1 MLDFS
6 VTFNIIFAVVAG
18 ALGLFMLAS
27 FIAVAA
33 VGKRRC
39 NAFDVILRIVA
50 SLAFAA
56 AVALVAAV
64 VLTRLDGAYK
74 IVAAQASA
82 TLVFGA
88 SSFEL
93 PLPELFVALDT
104 IMGACLAGAVF
115 AFSLIALICD
125 CVLANKKKKRE
136 LKVTNSVKTPEQRRI
151 AAEVAKIR
159 AIGNSAVRRTA
170 AAAEN
175 AESTEQSEPTEQAD
189 ASVSARQ
196 PDGGD
201 DIIHSEKTDEAA
213 DTARADGQAQAEPAP
228 DWRATETTHSDFVG
242 LSGNADPDF
251 DTFDSFDEFVGA
263 GDGAADNA
271 DADARANAADG
282 VIADYGHS
290 ADAFEELD
298 TDEIPEALDEDAYES
313 ADGELDTD
321 EQFAASDDAAENA
334 DYADAFDTAENAEA
348 QAERDEYDERSEY
361 AAPDGEADEQYGYDG
376 DYSGEAE
383 EYDSD
388 EIDEYG
394 AVSDDA
400 RDADYAPNRNIY
412 FPRVR
417 TISRY
422 ADEPAQAARKP
433 AAAKPSASGA
443 KAAAQKPAVKG
454 GKKPAA
460 QKSAQT
466 PRKNQGA
473 GAGAAKRTASPS
485 GDDSRKLPVN
495 RRYVIIDRRSAV
507 NMFGDYLRERDG
519 ESKDKLKSSISTIIL
534 K

>member
-39 NAFDVILRIVA
+39 NTFDVILRIVA

-104 IMGACLAGAVF
+104 IMGACLACAVF
-115 AFSLIALICD
+115 VFSLIALICD
-125 CVLANKKKKRE
+125 CALANKKKKRE

-175 AESTEQSEPTEQAD
+175 AESTEQSEPREQAD
-189 ASVSARQ
+189 SPVSARQ

-213 DTARADGQAQAEPAP
+213 YTARADGQAQAEPAP
-228 DWRATETTHSDFVG
+228 DWRATETKHSDFVG

-263 GDGAADNA
+263 GDGDADNA

-282 VIADYGHS
+282 VSADYGHS

-298 TDEIPEALDEDAYES
+298 TDEIPEAFDEDAYEA

-321 EQFAASDDAAENA
+321 EQFAASDDAAEQ
-334 DYADAFDTAENAEA
+334 AEA

-361 AAPDGEADEQYGYDG
+361 AAPDGEADAQYGYDG

-400 RDADYAPNRNIY
+400 RDADYAPNRSIY

-443 KAAAQKPAVKG
+443 KAAAQKPAAKG

-473 GAGAAKRTASPS
+473 GAARRAASPS
-485 GDDSRKLPVN
+485 GDASRKLPVN

>member
-115 AFSLIALICD
+115 VFSLIALICD
-125 CVLANKKKKRE
+125 CALANKKKKRE

-201 DIIHSEKTDEAA
+201 YIIHSEKTDEAA
-213 DTARADGQAQAEPAP
+213 YTARADGQAQAEPAP
-228 DWRATETTHSDFVG
+228 DWRATETKHSDFVG

-282 VIADYGHS
+282 VSADYGHS

-298 TDEIPEALDEDAYES
+298 TDEIPEAFDEDAYEA

-321 EQFAASDDAAENA
+321 EQFAASDDAAEQ
-334 DYADAFDTAENAEA
+334 AEA
-348 QAERDEYDERSEY
+348 QAERDEYDERSEC
-361 AAPDGEADEQYGYDG
+361 AAPDGEADAQYGYDG

-443 KAAAQKPAVKG
+443 KAAAQKPATKG

-466 PRKNQGA
+466 PRKNQGV
-473 GAGAAKRTASPS
+473 GAARRAASPS
-485 GDDSRKLPVN
+485 GDASRKLPVN

>member
-115 AFSLIALICD
+115 VFSLIALICD
-125 CVLANKKKKRE
+125 CALANKKKKRE

-175 AESTEQSEPTEQAD
+175 AESTEQSKPTEQAD
-189 ASVSARQ
+189 SPVSARQ

-201 DIIHSEKTDEAA
+201 DIIHNDKTDEAA
-213 DTARADGQAQAEPAP
+213 DAARADGQAQAEPAP
-228 DWRATETTHSDFVG
+228 DWRATETKHSDFVG

-263 GDGAADNA
+263 GDGDADNA

-282 VIADYGHS
+282 VSADYGHS

-298 TDEIPEALDEDAYES
+298 TDEIPEAFDEDAYEA
-313 ADGELDTD
+313 ADDELDTD
-321 EQFAASDDAAENA
+321 EQFAASDDAAE
-334 DYADAFDTAENAEA
+334 

-361 AAPDGEADEQYGYDG
+361 AAPDGEADAQYGYDG

-443 KAAAQKPAVKG
+443 KAAAQKPATKG

-473 GAGAAKRTASPS
+473 GAARRAASPS
-485 GDDSRKLPVN
+485 GDASRKLPVN

>member
-104 IMGACLAGAVF
+104 IMGACLACAVF
-115 AFSLIALICD
+115 VFSFIALICD
-125 CVLANKKKKRE
+125 CALANKKKKRE

-175 AESTEQSEPTEQAD
+175 AESTEQSEPTEQSD
-189 ASVSARQ
+189 APVGARQ

-201 DIIHSEKTDEAA
+201 YIIHSEKTDEAA
-213 DTARADGQAQAEPAP
+213 YTARADGQAQAEPAP
-228 DWRATETTHSDFVG
+228 DWRATETKHSDFVG

-282 VIADYGHS
+282 VSADYGHS

-298 TDEIPEALDEDAYES
+298 TDEIPEAFDEDAYEA

-321 EQFAASDDAAENA
+321 EQFAASDDAAEQ
-334 DYADAFDTAENAEA
+334 AEA
-348 QAERDEYDERSEY
+348 QAERDEYDEQSEY
-361 AAPDGEADEQYGYDG
+361 AAPDGEADAQYGYDG

-433 AAAKPSASGA
+433 AAAKPSASGTNS
-443 KAAAQKPAVKG
+443 AAQKPATKG
-454 GKKPAA
+454 GKKSAA

-473 GAGAAKRTASPS
+473 GAARRAASPS
-485 GDDSRKLPVN
+485 GDASRKLPVN

>member
-115 AFSLIALICD
+115 VFSLIALICD
-125 CVLANKKKKRE
+125 CALANKKKKRE

-175 AESTEQSEPTEQAD
+175 AESTEQSEPREQAD

-201 DIIHSEKTDEAA
+201 YIIHSKKTDEAA
-213 DTARADGQAQAEPAP
+213 YTARADGQAQAEPAP
-228 DWRATETTHSDFVG
+228 DWRATETKHSDFVG

-263 GDGAADNA
+263 GDGDADNA

-282 VIADYGHS
+282 VSADYGHS

-298 TDEIPEALDEDAYES
+298 TDEIPEAFDEDAYEA

-321 EQFAASDDAAENA
+321 EQFAASDDAAEQ
-334 DYADAFDTAENAEA
+334 AEA

-361 AAPDGEADEQYGYDG
+361 AAPDGEADAQYGYDG

-433 AAAKPSASGA
+433 AAAKPSASGT
-443 KAAAQKPAVKG
+443 KSAAQKPATKG

-473 GAGAAKRTASPS
+473 GAARRAASPS
-485 GDDSRKLPVN
+485 GDASRKLPVN

>member
-115 AFSLIALICD
+115 VFSLIALICD
-125 CVLANKKKKRE
+125 CALANKKKKRE

-201 DIIHSEKTDEAA
+201 YIIHSKKTDEAA
-213 DTARADGQAQAEPAP
+213 YTARADGQAQAEPAP
-228 DWRATETTHSDFVG
+228 DWRATETKHSDFVG

-282 VIADYGHS
+282 VSADYGHS

-298 TDEIPEALDEDAYES
+298 TDEIPEAFDEDAYEA

-321 EQFAASDDAAENA
+321 EQFAASDDAAEQ
-334 DYADAFDTAENAEA
+334 AEA
-348 QAERDEYDERSEY
+348 QAERDEYDERSEC
-361 AAPDGEADEQYGYDG
+361 AAPDGEADAQYGYDG

-443 KAAAQKPAVKG
+443 KAAAQKPATKG

-466 PRKNQGA
+466 PRKNQGV
-473 GAGAAKRTASPS
+473 GAARRAASPS
-485 GDDSRKLPVN
+485 GDASRKLPVN

>member
-115 AFSLIALICD
+115 VFSLIALIFD
-125 CVLANKKKKRE
+125 CALANKKKKRE

-175 AESTEQSEPTEQAD
+175 AESTEQSEPREQAD
-189 ASVSARQ
+189 SPVSARQ

-201 DIIHSEKTDEAA
+201 YIIHSEKTDEAA
-213 DTARADGQAQAEPAP
+213 YTARADGQAQAEPAP
-228 DWRATETTHSDFVG
+228 DWRATETKHSDFVG

-263 GDGAADNA
+263 GDGDADNA

-282 VIADYGHS
+282 VSADYGHS

-298 TDEIPEALDEDAYES
+298 TDEIPEAFDEDAYEA

-321 EQFAASDDAAENA
+321 EQFAASDDAAEQ
-334 DYADAFDTAENAEA
+334 AEA

-361 AAPDGEADEQYGYDG
+361 AAPDGEVDAQYGYDG
-376 DYSGEAE
+376 DYSGEAK

-433 AAAKPSASGA
+433 AAAKPSASGTNS
-443 KAAAQKPAVKG
+443 AAQKPATKG
-454 GKKPAA
+454 GKKSAA

-473 GAGAAKRTASPS
+473 GAARRAASPS
-485 GDDSRKLPVN
+485 GDASRKLPVN

>member
-6 VTFNIIFAVVAG
+6 VTFNIIFVVVAG

-74 IVAAQASA
+74 IVAVQASA

-104 IMGACLAGAVF
+104 IMGACLACAVF
-115 AFSLIALICD
+115 VFSLIALICD
-125 CVLANKKKKRE
+125 CALANKKKKRE

-175 AESTEQSEPTEQAD
+175 AESTEQSKPTEQAD
-189 ASVSARQ
+189 TPVSARQ

-201 DIIHSEKTDEAA
+201 DIIHNDKTDEAA
-213 DTARADGQAQAEPAP
+213 DAARADGQAQAEPAP
-228 DWRATETTHSDFVG
+228 DWRATETKHSDFVG

-263 GDGAADNA
+263 GDGDADNA

-282 VIADYGHS
+282 VSADYGHS

-298 TDEIPEALDEDAYES
+298 TDEIPEAFDEDAYEA

-321 EQFAASDDAAENA
+321 EQFAASDDAAEQA
-334 DYADAFDTAENAEA
+334 DYADAFDAAESAEA

-361 AAPDGEADEQYGYDG
+361 AAPDGEADAQYGYDG

-443 KAAAQKPAVKG
+443 KAAAQKPATKG

-473 GAGAAKRTASPS
+473 GAARRAASPS
-485 GDDSRKLPVN
+485 GDASRKLPVN

>member
-115 AFSLIALICD
+115 VFSLIALICD
-125 CVLANKKKKRE
+125 CALANKKKKRE

-175 AESTEQSEPTEQAD
+175 AESTEQSEPTEQSD

-201 DIIHSEKTDEAA
+201 YIIHSEKTDEAA
-213 DTARADGQAQAEPAP
+213 YPARADGQAQAEPAP
-228 DWRATETTHSDFVG
+228 DWRATETKHSDFVG

-263 GDGAADNA
+263 GDGAANNA

-282 VIADYGHS
+282 VSADYGHS

-298 TDEIPEALDEDAYES
+298 TDEIPEAFDEDAYE
-313 ADGELDTD
+313 AEDGELDTD
-321 EQFAASDDAAENA
+321 EQFAASDDAAEQ
-334 DYADAFDTAENAEA
+334 AEA

-361 AAPDGEADEQYGYDG
+361 AAPDGEADAQYGYDG

-433 AAAKPSASGA
+433 TAAKPSASGA
-443 KAAAQKPAVKG
+443 KAAAQKPATKG

-473 GAGAAKRTASPS
+473 GAARRAASPS
-485 GDDSRKLPVN
+485 GDASRKLPVN

>member
-74 IVAAQASA
+74 IVAVQASA

-104 IMGACLAGAVF
+104 IMGACLACAVF
-115 AFSLIALICD
+115 VFSLIALICD
-125 CVLANKKKKRE
+125 CALANKKKKRE

-175 AESTEQSEPTEQAD
+175 AESTEQSEPREQAD
-189 ASVSARQ
+189 SPVSARQ

-213 DTARADGQAQAEPAP
+213 YTARADGQAQAEPAP
-228 DWRATETTHSDFVG
+228 DWRATETKHSDFVG

-263 GDGAADNA
+263 GDGDADNA

-282 VIADYGHS
+282 VSADYWHS

-298 TDEIPEALDEDAYES
+298 TDEIPEAFDEDAYEA

-321 EQFAASDDAAENA
+321 EQFAASDDAAEQ
-334 DYADAFDTAENAEA
+334 AEA

-361 AAPDGEADEQYGYDG
+361 AAPDGEADAQYGYDG

-400 RDADYAPNRNIY
+400 RDADYAPNRSIY

-433 AAAKPSASGA
+433 AAAKPSASGT
-443 KAAAQKPAVKG
+443 KSAAQKPAAKG

-473 GAGAAKRTASPS
+473 GAARRAASPS
-485 GDDSRKLPVN
+485 GDASRKLPVN

-507 NMFGDYLRERDG
+507 NMFGDYLRERDEIG
-519 ESKDKLKSSISTIIL
+519 RASCRERV
-534 K
+534 

>member
-74 IVAAQASA
+74 IVAAKASA

-115 AFSLIALICD
+115 VFSLIALICD
-125 CVLANKKKKRE
+125 CALANKKKKRE

-175 AESTEQSEPTEQAD
+175 AESTEQSKPTEQAD

-201 DIIHSEKTDEAA
+201 YIIHSKKTDEAA
-213 DTARADGQAQAEPAP
+213 YTARADGQAQAEPAP
-228 DWRATETTHSDFVG
+228 DWRATETKHSDFVG

-282 VIADYGHS
+282 VSADYGHS

-298 TDEIPEALDEDAYES
+298 TDEIPEAFDEDAYEA

-321 EQFAASDDAAENA
+321 EQFAASDDAAEQ
-334 DYADAFDTAENAEA
+334 AEA
-348 QAERDEYDERSEY
+348 QAERDEYDERSEC
-361 AAPDGEADEQYGYDG
+361 AAPDGEADAQYGYDG

-394 AVSDDA
+394 AESDDA

-443 KAAAQKPAVKG
+443 KAAAQKPATKG

-473 GAGAAKRTASPS
+473 GAARRAASPS
-485 GDDSRKLPVN
+485 GDASRKLPVN

>member
-74 IVAAQASA
+74 IVAVQASA

-104 IMGACLAGAVF
+104 IMGACLACAVF
-115 AFSLIALICD
+115 VFSLIALICD
-125 CVLANKKKKRE
+125 CALANKKKKRE

-175 AESTEQSEPTEQAD
+175 AESTEQSEPREQAD
-189 ASVSARQ
+189 SPVSARQ

-213 DTARADGQAQAEPAP
+213 YTARADGQAQAEPAP
-228 DWRATETTHSDFVG
+228 DWRATETKHSDFVG

-251 DTFDSFDEFVGA
+251 DTFDSFDEFVGEI
-263 GDGAADNA
+263 G
-271 DADARANAADG
+271 RAH
-282 VIADYGHS
+282 V
-290 ADAFEELD
+290 
-298 TDEIPEALDEDAYES
+298 
-313 ADGELDTD
+313 
-321 EQFAASDDAAENA
+321 
-334 DYADAFDTAENAEA
+334 
-348 QAERDEYDERSEY
+348 
-361 AAPDGEADEQYGYDG
+361 
-376 DYSGEAE
+376 
-383 EYDSD
+383 
-388 EIDEYG
+388 
-394 AVSDDA
+394 
-400 RDADYAPNRNIY
+400 
-412 FPRVR
+412 
-417 TISRY
+417 
-422 ADEPAQAARKP
+422 
-433 AAAKPSASGA
+433 
-443 KAAAQKPAVKG
+443 
-454 GKKPAA
+454 
-460 QKSAQT
+460 
-466 PRKNQGA
+466 
-473 GAGAAKRTASPS
+473 
-485 GDDSRKLPVN
+485 
-495 RRYVIIDRRSAV
+495 
-507 NMFGDYLRERDG
+507 
-519 ESKDKLKSSISTIIL
+519 
-534 K
+534 

>member
-115 AFSLIALICD
+115 VFSLIALICD
-125 CVLANKKKKRE
+125 CALANKKKKRE

-201 DIIHSEKTDEAA
+201 YIIHSEKTDEAA
-213 DTARADGQAQAEPAP
+213 YPARADGQAQAEPAP
-228 DWRATETTHSDFVG
+228 DWRATETKHSDFVG

-263 GDGAADNA
+263 GDGDADNA

-282 VIADYGHS
+282 VSADYGHS

-298 TDEIPEALDEDAYES
+298 TDEIPEAFDEDAYEA

-321 EQFAASDDAAENA
+321 EQFAASDDAAEQ
-334 DYADAFDTAENAEA
+334 AEA

-361 AAPDGEADEQYGYDG
+361 AAPDGEADAQYGYDG

-433 AAAKPSASGA
+433 AAAKPSASGT
-443 KAAAQKPAVKG
+443 KSAAQKPATKG

-473 GAGAAKRTASPS
+473 GAARRAASPS
-485 GDDSRKLPVN
+485 GDASRKLPVN

>member
-82 TLVFGA
+82 TLVIGA

-104 IMGACLAGAVF
+104 IMGACLACAVF
-115 AFSLIALICD
+115 VFSLIALICD
-125 CVLANKKKKRE
+125 CALANKKKKRE

-201 DIIHSEKTDEAA
+201 YIIHSKKTDEAA
-213 DTARADGQAQAEPAP
+213 YTARADGQAQAEPAP
-228 DWRATETTHSDFVG
+228 DWRATETKHSDFVG

-298 TDEIPEALDEDAYES
+298 TDEIPEAFDEDAYEA

-321 EQFAASDDAAENA
+321 EQFAASDDAAEQ
-334 DYADAFDTAENAEA
+334 AEA

-361 AAPDGEADEQYGYDG
+361 AAPDGEADAQYGYDG

-400 RDADYAPNRNIY
+400 RDADYAPNRSIY

-443 KAAAQKPAVKG
+443 KAAAQKLAAKG

-473 GAGAAKRTASPS
+473 GAARRAASPS
-485 GDDSRKLPVN
+485 GDASRKLPVN

>member
-104 IMGACLAGAVF
+104 IMGACLACAVF
-115 AFSLIALICD
+115 VFSLIALICD
-125 CVLANKKKKRE
+125 CALANKKKKRE

-175 AESTEQSEPTEQAD
+175 AESTEQSEPTEQSD

-196 PDGGD
+196 HDGGD
-201 DIIHSEKTDEAA
+201 YIIHSEKTDEAA
-213 DTARADGQAQAEPAP
+213 DAARADGQAQAEPAP
-228 DWRATETTHSDFVG
+228 DWRATETKHSDFVG

-263 GDGAADNA
+263 GDGDADNA

-282 VIADYGHS
+282 VSADYGHS

-298 TDEIPEALDEDAYES
+298 TDEIPEAFDEDAYEA

-321 EQFAASDDAAENA
+321 EQFAASDDAAEQ
-334 DYADAFDTAENAEA
+334 AEA
-348 QAERDEYDERSEY
+348 QTERDEYDERSEY
-361 AAPDGEADEQYGYDG
+361 AAPDGEADAQYGYDG

-443 KAAAQKPAVKG
+443 KAAAQKPATKG

-473 GAGAAKRTASPS
+473 GAARRAASPS
-485 GDDSRKLPVN
+485 GDASRKLPVN

>member
-115 AFSLIALICD
+115 VFSLIALICD
-125 CVLANKKKKRE
+125 CALANKKKKRE

-201 DIIHSEKTDEAA
+201 YIIHSKKTDEAA
-213 DTARADGQAQAEPAP
+213 YTARADGQAQAEPAP
-228 DWRATETTHSDFVG
+228 DWRATETKHSDFVG

-263 GDGAADNA
+263 GDGDADNA

-282 VIADYGHS
+282 VSADYGHS

-298 TDEIPEALDEDAYES
+298 TDEIPEAFDEDAYEA

-321 EQFAASDDAAENA
+321 EQFAASDDAAE
-334 DYADAFDTAENAEA
+334 

-361 AAPDGEADEQYGYDG
+361 AAPDGEADAQYGYDG

-433 AAAKPSASGA
+433 AAAKPSASGT
-443 KAAAQKPAVKG
+443 KSAAQKPATKG

-473 GAGAAKRTASPS
+473 GAARRAASPS
-485 GDDSRKLPVN
+485 GDASRKLPVN

>member
-74 IVAAQASA
+74 IVAVQASA

-104 IMGACLAGAVF
+104 IMGACLACAVF
-115 AFSLIALICD
+115 VFSLIALICD
-125 CVLANKKKKRE
+125 CALANKKKKRE

-175 AESTEQSEPTEQAD
+175 AESTEQSEPREQAD
-189 ASVSARQ
+189 SPVSARQ

-213 DTARADGQAQAEPAP
+213 YTARADGQAQAEPAP
-228 DWRATETTHSDFVG
+228 DWRATETKHSDFVG

-263 GDGAADNA
+263 GDGDADNA

-282 VIADYGHS
+282 VSADYWHS

-298 TDEIPEALDEDAYES
+298 TDEIPEAFDEDAYEA

-321 EQFAASDDAAENA
+321 EQFAASDDAAEQ
-334 DYADAFDTAENAEA
+334 AEA

-361 AAPDGEADEQYGYDG
+361 AAPDGEADAQYGYDG

-400 RDADYAPNRNIY
+400 RDADYAPNRSIY

-433 AAAKPSASGA
+433 AAAKPSASGT
-443 KAAAQKPAVKG
+443 KSAAQKPAAKG

-473 GAGAAKRTASPS
+473 GAARRAASPS
-485 GDDSRKLPVN
+485 GDASRKLPVN

>member
-74 IVAAQASA
+74 IVAAKASA

-189 ASVSARQ
+189 APVNARQ

-201 DIIHSEKTDEAA
+201 DIIHNEKTDEAA

-263 GDGAADNA
+263 GDGVADNA
-271 DADARANAADG
+271 DAAARANAADG
-282 VIADYGHS
+282 VSADYGHS
-290 ADAFEELD
+290 ADAFDELD
-298 TDEIPEALDEDAYES
+298 TDEIPEALDGDAYEA
-313 ADGELDTD
+313 ADGELDID
-321 EQFAASDDAAENA
+321 EQFAASDDAAES
-334 DYADAFDTAENAEA
+334 AEA

-361 AAPDGEADEQYGYDG
+361 AAPDGETDEQYGDDG

-388 EIDEYG
+388 ELVEDDAYD

-433 AAAKPSASGA
+433 AAAKSGASGA
-443 KAAAQKPAVKG
+443 KAAAQKPAAKG

-485 GDDSRKLPVN
+485 GDASRKLPVN